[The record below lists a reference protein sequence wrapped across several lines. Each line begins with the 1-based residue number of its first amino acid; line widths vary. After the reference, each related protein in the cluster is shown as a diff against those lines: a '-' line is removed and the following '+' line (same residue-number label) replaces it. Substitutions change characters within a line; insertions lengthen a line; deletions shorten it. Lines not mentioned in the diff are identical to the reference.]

1 MDNSPEVI
9 ILAGGLGTRLQEE
22 TILKPKPMVKIG
34 RYPMLL
40 HIMSIYIDQG
50 FSNFIVSAGYKAEVI
65 REYFKNFDL
74 YSKDVEITHSDS
86 GGLTTKFT
94 RNSTHFNPKNE
105 LSALSK
111 PWHVKIVDTGMQTT
125 TAGRILGVKQFITS
139 DHFMCTYGDGLAN
152 INLRQLM
159 EFHLIQN
166 TIATVTAVHPPS
178 RFGELQIQE
187 NGAVT
192 RFQEKPLSHS
202 YINGGFFVFNKEV
215 MNRIDESKTLE
226 EGLLSDLSTQGQLSG
241 YIHNGFWQNMDTVR
255 EMNILNS
262 YWDGKIAPWV
272 NYKQI

>member
-1 MDNSPEVI
+1 MGNSPEVI

-65 REYFKNFDL
+65 REYFGNFDL
-74 YSKDVEITHSDS
+74 YSKDVEVTQSDS

-94 RNSTHFNPKNE
+94 SNNSRVNPTNE
-105 LSALSK
+105 LSALSQ
-111 PWHVKIVDTGMQTT
+111 PWHVNIVDTGMQTT
-125 TAGRILGVKQFITS
+125 TAGRILGVKQFVKAN
-139 DHFMCTYGDGLAN
+139 HFMCTYGDGLAN
-152 INLRQLM
+152 INLKQLM
-159 EFHLIQN
+159 EFHLMQN
-166 TIATVTAVHPPS
+166 SIATVTAVHPPS

-187 NGAVT
+187 NGMVT
-192 RFQEKPLSHS
+192 NFQEKPLSHS

-215 MNRIDESKTLE
+215 LNLIDESKTLE
-226 EGLLSDLSTQGQLSG
+226 EGLLSDLSTRGQLSA
-241 YIHNGFWQNMDTVR
+241 YVHNGFWQNMDTVR

-262 YWDGKIAPWV
+262 YWNGNDAPWI
-272 NYKQI
+272 NLK